1 MPTEPFTQALDHSAV
16 VSNFVFLAKTTMF
29 QERRCARKRC
39 EKVDISAS
47 SLLSVFDIE
56 VSPAQHRREKGAP
69 RPVLGR
75 QKSRASSQRL
85 PQHCIMT
92 ANTNSR

>member
-29 QERRCARKRC
+29 QESRRARKRC

-47 SLLSVFDIE
+47 FSVECLRHKGISG
-56 VSPAQHRREKGAP
+56 SPQERKRRAQAGAGETKIA
-69 RPVLGR
+69 RVVT
-75 QKSRASSQRL
+75 K
-85 PQHCIMT
+85 T
-92 ANTNSR
+92 ATALHNGG